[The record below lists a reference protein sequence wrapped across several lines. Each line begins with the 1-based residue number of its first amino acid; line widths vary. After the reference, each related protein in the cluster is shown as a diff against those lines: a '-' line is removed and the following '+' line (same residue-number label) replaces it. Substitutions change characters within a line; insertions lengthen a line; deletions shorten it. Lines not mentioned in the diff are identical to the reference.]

1 MLADLTQQL
10 VSDTRR
16 RIEQGQTSMPEP
28 EHLIVAA
35 VQALLTGQKADEVSA
50 VTWSSI
56 VYFSRSFIHS
66 LLKIHVHV
74 VTSWSR
80 YYYMYVKV
88 GQLRERVPHVR
99 RDFSHLLKFF
109 QEEAEQAALL

>member
-50 VTWSSI
+50 VT
-56 VYFSRSFIHS
+56 
-66 LLKIHVHV
+66 
-74 VTSWSR
+74 
-80 YYYMYVKV
+80 
-88 GQLRERVPHVR
+88 
-99 RDFSHLLKFF
+99 
-109 QEEAEQAALL
+109 